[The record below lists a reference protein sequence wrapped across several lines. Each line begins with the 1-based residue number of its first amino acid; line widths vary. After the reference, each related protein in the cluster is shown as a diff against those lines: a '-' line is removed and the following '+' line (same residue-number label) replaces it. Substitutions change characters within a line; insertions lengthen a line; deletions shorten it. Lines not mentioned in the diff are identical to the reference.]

1 MASLPALTLVALAA
15 PSLLAANPAGPAA
28 PQQEDATAAGPI
40 RVLLVSGANNH
51 DWEWTTPSLATIL
64 RETGRFEVEVTR
76 EPSSALADRD
86 ALGGFDAVVL
96 DYNGPRWGAPAE
108 EAFLDAVRAGL
119 GVVVVHAA
127 DNHGNGWEEYERL
140 VGDLWRRG
148 TGHGRFH
155 PFDVEIVDRDH
166 PVTRTLPT
174 ILKHPDELYHD
185 LVNVHGVERR
195 VLATAMSSK
204 ESGGTGEEEPMI
216 LVRRYG
222 EGRMFHTP
230 LGHVWRNVP
239 GSQASHRDP
248 QFRGLVVRGTEWA
261 ATGTVTDERT
271 APAPAS
277 GEWRSLM
284 DRDLWRSFGGDD
296 APEGWRFDG
305 DVLHRARSA
314 GDIVTREAFGDFE
327 LTFQWKAAV
336 AGNSGVKY
344 RIPEGATEAVGPEFQ
359 LLDPASP
366 TENPEHRAG
375 ALYDVVAAG
384 DSPDVPWGEFHE
396 ARIVSRGSVL
406 EHWLDG
412 VLVASADTSTD
423 AWAEAVAD
431 SKFRGRDGFAAA
443 GPGRIL
449 VQDHGDEVWIRG
461 MRLRSLESGGAEAPR
476 LFDGDL
482 PEGWFT
488 VGDARYRVEGTTLI
502 GGAGPA
508 RRQSFLVSR
517 REYGDFAFEV
527 DVRIAVEGNSGI
539 QLRSHVGRD
548 GRLRGYQAEID
559 PSPRAWSAG
568 LFDEGRRGWLDDLS
582 DNQAA
587 REAFD
592 LDGWNRYRMVCEG
605 PHLRTWINGVPA
617 ADLLDG
623 ADLSGSLAFQ
633 IHGGDDDIEIHWRDA
648 RVEERGAHRWV
659 PAPRTPRLDLAG
671 AAGARAK
678 VRGEGVT
685 LTLTDGAGAT
695 LGTMDLSGHERWKAG
710 KVNVVTV
717 LPGPNRTA
725 IQLGDRTAT
734 ELPVS
739 GVAAAEFGSASGAL
753 EVRAASRCQ
762 ADG

>member
-1 MASLPALTLVALAA
+1 MALLPALTLVTL
-15 PSLLAANPAGPAA
+15 AGPAPLPQEAA
-28 PQQEDATAAGPI
+28 PPAPAPDAV

-51 DWEWTTPSLATIL
+51 DWEWTTPSLAAIL
-64 RETGRFEVEVTR
+64 RETGRFDVEITR
-76 EPSSALADRD
+76 EPAVALADSE
-86 ALGGFDAVVL
+86 ALEGFDAVVL
-96 DYNGPRWGAPAE
+96 DYNGPRWGEAAE
-108 EAFLDAVRAGL
+108 QAFLSAVRGGL

-140 VGDLWRRG
+140 VADLWRRG

-155 PFDVEIVDRDH
+155 PFDVGIVDRDH

-248 QFRGLVVRGTEWA
+248 QFRGLIVRGTEWA

-284 DRDLWRSFGGDD
+284 DRDLWRSFGGDGV
-296 APEGWRFDG
+296 PEGWRFDG
-305 DVLHRARSA
+305 DVLHRARGA
-314 GDIVTREAFGDFE
+314 GDLVTREAFGDFE

-336 AGNSGVKY
+336 AGNSGLKY
-344 RIPEGATEAVGPEFQ
+344 RIPETATEAVGPEFQ

-375 ALYDVVAAG
+375 ALYDVIAAG
-384 DSPDVPWGEFHE
+384 ASPDVPWGEFHE
-396 ARIVSRGSVL
+396 ARIVSRGPIL

-423 AWAEAVAD
+423 EWAAAVAD
-431 SKFRGRDGFAAA
+431 SKFRGRDDFAAA

-461 MRLRSLESGGAEAPR
+461 MRIRSLDSGGEEAPL
-476 LFDGDL
+476 LFDGEM

-488 VGDARYRVEGTTLI
+488 VGDARYRVEGSTLV

-517 REYGDFAFEV
+517 QEYGDFAFEV
-527 DVRIAVEGNSGI
+527 DVKIAVEGNSGI

-559 PSPRAWSAG
+559 PSSRAWSAG

-582 DNQAA
+582 DNRAA

-659 PAPRTPRLDLAG
+659 PTARTRRLELGD
-671 AAGARAK
+671 AAGARAQ
-678 VRGEGVT
+678 VGGEGVKLS
-685 LTLTDGAGAT
+685 LTNGAGASIGT
-695 LGTMDLSGHERWKAG
+695 LDLSGHERWEHG

-717 LPGPNRTA
+717 LRGPDRTVV
-725 IQLGDRTAT
+725 QLGDRTAEVLPVTGLAAVEFLSLST
-734 ELPVS
+734 ELK
-739 GVAAAEFGSASGAL
+739 
-753 EVRAASRCQ
+753 VRAASLCR

>member
-1 MASLPALTLVALAA
+1 MVLLPTLVLTGLPPFAQAADATPA
-15 PSLLAANPAGPAA
+15 PSSPKRP
-28 PQQEDATAAGPI
+28 

-51 DWEWTTPSLATIL
+51 DWEWTTPSLEMIL
-64 RETGRFEVEVTR
+64 AETGRFEVTVTR
-76 EPSSALADRD
+76 DPARSLADPAALA
-86 ALGGFDAVVL
+86 ALDAVVL
-96 DYNGPRWGAPAE
+96 DYNGPRWGEAAE
-108 EAFLDAVRAGL
+108 TAFLDAVRDGL
-119 GVVVVHAA
+119 GVVVIHAA
-127 DNHGNGWEEYERL
+127 DNHGNGWPEYERL
-140 VGDLWRRG
+140 VADLWRRG

-174 ILKHPDELYHD
+174 ILQHPDELYHN
-185 LVNVHGVERR
+185 LVNVHGVDRR
-195 VLATAMSSK
+195 VLATAISTK
-204 ESGGTGEEEPMI
+204 ESGGTGEAEPMI
-216 LVRRYG
+216 LVRSYG

-248 QFRGLVVRGTEWA
+248 QFRGLIVRGTEWA
-261 ATGTVTDERT
+261 ATGTVTDART
-271 APAPAS
+271 APAPAE

-284 DRDLWRSFGGDD
+284 DREQWGTLGGGDV
-296 APEGWRFDG
+296 PEGWRFEG
-305 DVLHRARSA
+305 DVLRREGAA
-314 GDIVTREAFGDFE
+314 GDIVTRKAFGDFE

-344 RIPEGATEAVGPEFQ
+344 RIPEQATEAVGPEFQ
-359 LLDPASP
+359 LLDPAAP

-375 ALYDVVAAG
+375 ALYDVIAAG

-396 ARIVSRGSVL
+396 ARIVSRGSTL

-412 VLVASADTSTD
+412 ALVASADTSTD
-423 AWAEAVAD
+423 EWRAAVAD
-431 SKFRGRDGFAAA
+431 SKFRGRDDFAAA

-449 VQDHGDEVWIRG
+449 IQDHGDEVWIRG
-461 MRLRSLESGGAEAPR
+461 MRVRSLEAGGGKASL
-476 LFDGDL
+476 LFDGEL
-482 PEGWFT
+482 REGWFT
-488 VGDARYRVEGTTLI
+488 VGDALYRVEGTTLI
-502 GGAGPA
+502 GSAGPA
-508 RRQSFLVSR
+508 RRQSFLVS
-517 REYGDFAFEV
+517 EQEFGDFAFEV

-539 QLRSHVGRD
+539 QLRSHVGED
-548 GRLRGYQAEID
+548 GVLRGYQAEID

-582 DNQAA
+582 DNRAA

-633 IHGGDDDIEIHWRDA
+633 IHGGDDDIEIHWRGA

-659 PAPRTPRLDLAG
+659 PTGRTRRLELGG
-671 AAGARAK
+671 AAGARAQ
-678 VRGEGVT
+678 VGGEDVT
-685 LTLTDGAGAT
+685 LSLTNGAGAPIVT
-695 LGTMDLSGHERWKAG
+695 VDLSGHERWERG
-710 KVNVVTV
+710 KVNVITV
-717 LPGPNRTA
+717 LRGPDRTV
-725 IQLGDRTAT
+725 IQLGDRTAVV
-734 ELPVS
+734 LPVT
-739 GVAAAEFGSASGAL
+739 GLAAVEFLSSSPEF
-753 EVRAASRCQ
+753 EVRAASLCR